1 MLKKLAGVAK
11 RKAAKDD
18 GSSPTAKPNKK
29 SKKEAAAEAA
39 AELDSDEESIEEWI
53 TPKDP
58 LRPKRGTFEMP
69 PTSYIHAG
77 DW

>member
-39 AELDSDEESIEEWI
+39 AELDSDEE
-53 TPKDP
+53 
-58 LRPKRGTFEMP
+58 
-69 PTSYIHAG
+69 
-77 DW
+77 